1 MTDADKVAE
10 NPRDYLFDVKAGQ
23 HWRTSDMVPDDADDA
38 ESRRFIEDF
47 GYTDHGQVTL
57 ELAPN
62 RDWTLFISRG
72 TEYDITTMSVRVG
85 AGEHIHR
92 SAELRRTVDTAGYIS
107 ADFHL
112 HAKPSLDS
120 SLPIDERVLSVVG
133 EGVEVLVATDHNFI
147 TDYAPT
153 IEQLQ
158 LQNWATSMIGLE
170 LTTLESGHFNG
181 YPLRREVGAITKGL
195 SSGRSDHP
203 TNCSASC
210 VLGAHGPE
218 NTIVQVNHP
227 RDTILGYFE
236 EYSVDPLTGALP
248 DPPDCTIPL
257 GNVAGCVLPPNGPAF
272 RTAEG
277 ESTFSYA
284 FDAIEVFNAS
294 VIGQFHHSRMPA
306 SIEGL
311 EVPDAI
317 RNDPPPVGS
326 ILCEDDNVAT
336 AGAADDWF
344 NLLNLGYRYIGTG
357 TSDSHDADDHPGAG
371 RSYVYVGDD
380 DPARV
385 TSMDVVRGLKSRRV
399 IMTSGPF
406 VEFTVNAQPIGSD
419 VGVEEGRAELKVDV
433 AVPNWID
440 VSEGIV
446 WGNGRELLRFPITI
460 ADGRFTWSETL
471 ELTEDT
477 WLIVEVIGHESMFP
491 IFRPSDI
498 PPILIG
504 DALSALVGPLGFG
517 ASALGDLEVK
527 RIGTIKPLAMTNPIW
542 VDVDGDTDNERSKG
556 CTSDSCAAFEAPG
569 PRVGRCEGYHVVYEK
584 SRVLPVAPYR
594 RDATPG
600 HPQHLRVSQTQ
611 GRPLDVRTIFEQ
623 FGRHSH

>member
-1 MTDADKVAE
+1 M
-10 NPRDYLFDVKAGQ
+10 
-23 HWRTSDMVPDDADDA
+23 
-38 ESRRFIEDF
+38 
-47 GYTDHGQVTL
+47 
-57 ELAPN
+57 
-62 RDWTLFISRG
+62 
-72 TEYDITTMSVRVG
+72 
-85 AGEHIHR
+85 
-92 SAELRRTVDTAGYIS
+92 
-107 ADFHL
+107 
-112 HAKPSLDS
+112 
-120 SLPIDERVLSVVG
+120 
-133 EGVEVLVATDHNFI
+133 ATDHNFI
-147 TDYAPT
+147 TDYALT

-181 YPLRREVGAITKGL
+181 YPLRREVGAITKGAFEWSL
-195 SSGRSDHP
+195 RPPDELFSELRS
-203 TNCSASC
+203 
-210 VLGAHGPE
+210 LGAHGPE

-385 TSMDVVRGLKSRRV
+385 TSMDVVRVEVARHHDLGTL
-399 IMTSGPF
+399 

-584 SRVLPVAPYR
+584 SRVLPTELPPAVV
-594 RDATPG
+594 TP
-600 HPQHLRVSQTQ
+600 
-611 GRPLDVRTIFEQ
+611 RPVIRSTYGFPKLKGDLLDVRTIFEQ